1 MKYLADTH
9 ILLWA
14 LADDPQL
21 PDSVRGIL
29 LDETAEIYYSFANV
43 WEVAIKHSMNKG
55 GVLFSAEQFR
65 KLCNVAG
72 FLPLNLRFNHAT
84 AVEQLVYD
92 NLNAPRDHKDP
103 FDRLLLAQAKTEKM
117 KFITHDMLIPF
128 YHEDCILSV

>member
-14 LADDPQL
+14 LEDDPQL
-21 PDSVRGIL
+21 PDSVKGIL

-55 GVLFSAEQFR
+55 GVLFSAEQFC
-65 KLCNVAG
+65 KLCNIAG
-72 FLPLNLRFNHAT
+72 FLPLNLRFDHAT

-92 NLNAPRDHKDP
+92 NLNAPRDHRDP

-128 YHEDCILSV
+128 YHEDCVLSV